1 MACLYFLDAFKRIV
15 DSPVMDDD
23 TVRGALGFIV
33 YLEDLEFM
41 FFLFTFKAI
50 FALTDVVLTLYNT
63 RQWILHF
70 VDRQL
75 TIFFSH

>member
-1 MACLYFLDAFKRIV
+1 M
-15 DSPVMDDD
+15 
-23 TVRGALGFIV
+23 RGALGFIG
-33 YLEDLEFM
+33 YLEDFEFM

-50 FALTDVVLTLYNT
+50 FALTNVVFDIVQHKGKVQ

-70 VDRQL
+70 VERQL